1 MCALQPAN
9 QWGWSEVLLNKLNYL
24 TEVLAWQNTK
34 DAQKR
39 NPSKAPKPFV
49 PDFMKNM
56 EETRKINRDSV
67 AQDVD
72 SIKALLAKPRK

>member
-39 NPSKAPKPFV
+39 LPRKAPKPFV
-49 PDFMKNM
+49 PDFMKNV

-67 AQDVD
+67 VQDVD
-72 SIKALLAKPRK
+72 SIKAILARPRK

>member
-1 MCALQPAN
+1 M
-9 QWGWSEVLLNKLNYL
+9 NKAIYIL
-24 TEVLAWQNTK
+24 EVLAWQNTK

-39 NPSKAPKPFV
+39 APRKQPKYFV

-56 EETRKINRDSV
+56 EATRAINRDSV
-67 AQDVD
+67 AQPVD